1 MGRSRGVLA
10 RWCLGD
16 DRVCGRAQFL
26 FIYLRPEFKKNS
38 FPGQDSRQ
46 AFGQIFSLVSTLRA
60 TRSLNGLNV
69 SLLVSSYNS
78 TGTFVFKSLPFYG
91 AAPIS
96 RQLGSWTVICPHPT
110 PRLVK
115 LVEAGAKIAAVPSVT
130 PSTPTE
136 SQSRHLH

>member
-16 DRVCGRAQFL
+16 RERGRAQFL
-26 FIYLRPEFKKNS
+26 FIYLRPDFKKNS

-78 TGTFVFKSLPFYG
+78 TGTFVLTFLW
-91 AAPIS
+91 
-96 RQLGSWTVICPHPT
+96 RCPHFT
-110 PRLVK
+110 PIGQLDSNLPSPNPAVSQ
-115 LVEAGAKIAAVPSVT
+115 AGRGRS
-130 PSTPTE
+130 
-136 SQSRHLH
+136 